1 MYDITLHLPMFNFNN
16 HLLDQSLQDCVDLQ
30 EDITRLQNWS
40 DTWLLQ
46 FHPEKCKV
54 MQVGHNS
61 RFQCHIKQSNHTYIL
76 KETEEEK
83 NLGILVSNNLDTS
96 EQCAEAAKKR

>member
-1 MYDITLHLPMFNFNN
+1 MFNFNN
-16 HLLDQSLQDCVDLQ
+16 HLLDQSLQDCIDLQ

-40 DTWLLQ
+40 YTWLLQ

-83 NLGILVSNNLDTS
+83 DLGILVTNNLGTS
-96 EQCAEAAKKR
+96 EQCAEAAKKL